1 MSSELKITNLVG
13 SDGLEGLTD
22 LSHIQLPNDSELV
35 DAPVP
40 SIAQVNLADLFT
52 AKKSNPRSR
61 RPATVPA
68 EPAKKIT
75 IRLSAKAVDAHAKP
89 ADEAATTTKAS
100 SKLTATTE
108 PTKVFNYEIKP
119 DQFTK
124 EELAI
129 RPDKEV
135 FIQFSKVKNEEL
147 IKYFIIKYKVL
158 EYKCLAKGCPSKNG
172 IWRRNPMYLILIR
185 KNNNQQDLRISNL
198 TLTCPNC
205 YCQDKGPSAFQRLKS
220 VITRTCALCP
230 RVLNQSNGGNYQY
243 CYTCNEKL
251 KHMNDDIRISD
262 VIKYSIQDE
271 SMNDKKTASKKENE
285 TEKAKGSK
293 SPEPLTRSQKAR
305 HLTSLMSEELIDT
318 IPGPNGKPRAKRVFA
333 VKHFGPSMNSAT
345 GGGFNEAE
353 LRTELDA
360 DLLAEL
366 DAL

>member
-1 MSSELKITNLVG
+1 MSSELKITNLAGCDV
-13 SDGLEGLTD
+13 LEGLTD
-22 LSHIQLPNDSELV
+22 LSHIQLPEKTSTL
-35 DAPVP
+35 
-40 SIAQVNLADLFT
+40 SIANVNVAELF
-52 AKKSNPRSR
+52 
-61 RPATVPA
+61 
-68 EPAKKIT
+68 
-75 IRLSAKAVDAHAKP
+75 
-89 ADEAATTTKAS
+89 AS
-100 SKLTATTE
+100 SKRPARRSSQPNPVVNDMPKKIVIKMSPKVSTANSDLLVAADFE
-108 PTKVFNYEIKP
+108 SQSPTIQKSQQQQQQVFNYEIKP
-119 DQFTK
+119 EQFTK

-147 IKYFIIKYKVL
+147 IKYFIIKYKVM

-172 IWRRNPMYLILIR
+172 IWRRNPIYLILIR

-198 TLTCPNC
+198 TLICPNC

-230 RVLNQSNGGNYQY
+230 RVLNQSNGANYQY
-243 CYTCNEKL
+243 CYSCNEKL

-262 VIKYSIQDE
+262 VIKYTIQDE
-271 SMNDKKTASKKENE
+271 SMNTTKRASKTENE
-285 TEKAKGSK
+285 TEKKKGSK
-293 SPEPLTRSQKAR
+293 TGEQLTRSQKAR

-318 IPGPNGKPRAKRVFA
+318 IPGPNGKARAKRTFA
-333 VKHFGPSMNSAT
+333 VKHFGPST
-345 GGGFNEAE
+345 HDGGFNEAE

>member
-1 MSSELKITNLVG
+1 MSSNLEITNLVG
-13 SDGLEGLTD
+13 CEELEGLID
-22 LSHIQLPNDSELV
+22 LSHIKLPEESHQLSIAKVDVSEL
-35 DAPVP
+35 
-40 SIAQVNLADLFT
+40 F
-52 AKKSNPRSR
+52 
-61 RPATVPA
+61 
-68 EPAKKIT
+68 
-75 IRLSAKAVDAHAKP
+75 
-89 ADEAATTTKAS
+89 AS
-100 SKLTATTE
+100 SKRIRRSSQPNPHIGDPPKKIVIKLSPKSVSSAPDCE
-108 PTKVFNYEIKP
+108 LDNLSSPTKGKSQQQQVFNYEIKP
-119 DQFTK
+119 EQFTK

-147 IKYFIIKYKVL
+147 IKYFIIKYKVM

-198 TLTCPNC
+198 TLICPNC

-230 RVLNQSNGGNYQY
+230 RVLNQSNGANYQY
-243 CYTCNEKL
+243 CYSCNEKL

-262 VIKYSIQDE
+262 VIKYTIHDE
-271 SMNDKKTASKKENE
+271 SMNNTKRASKTENV
-285 TEKAKGSK
+285 TEKDKEKGSK
-293 SPEPLTRSQKAR
+293 TGEQLTRSQKAR
-305 HLTSLMSEELIDT
+305 HLTSIMSEELIDT
-318 IPGPNGKPRAKRVFA
+318 IPGPNGKARAKRTFA
-333 VKHFGPSMNSAT
+333 VKHFGPSTHNS
-345 GGGFNEAE
+345 GFNEAE